1 MEQSYKND
9 INNIYTLD
17 LPWTMLSGANILI
30 TGATGLIGSCLVE
43 VLMSNPYI
51 NYHVY
56 ASGRN
61 KERAIS
67 RFGIFSDSQYFHFLR
82 YDVME
87 EINSDIDFH
96 YIIHAASNASPN
108 FFVSNPVEIIKANI
122 LGVDNLMKYGMSH
135 GLRRFLFVSSGEV
148 YGEGDGRVF
157 TEEYSGYVDCVHPR
171 SCYPSSKRAAETLC
185 VAYSEEYAVDSV
197 IVRPCHVYGPYF
209 TESDNRAYAQF
220 FRDAITDRDIV
231 MKSSGEQYRSWCYV
245 VDAVLGI
252 LYVLLKGERGNA
264 YNIADENSNVTIREF
279 AEMIAHACG
288 REVIIDAPSEI
299 EAKGFNKVR
308 KSVFS
313 TTKLSQLGWSVEGT
327 INDKIKRTINE
338 LLGDNNHI

>member
-1 MEQSYKND
+1 MVQSYKND

-17 LPWTMLSGANILI
+17 LPWEMLSGANILI

-43 VLMSNPYI
+43 VLMSNPHI
-51 NYHVY
+51 DYHVY

-67 RFGIFSDSQYFHFLR
+67 RFGVFSDSPYFHFLR

-122 LGVDNLMKYGMSH
+122 LGVDNLMKYGISH

-185 VAYSEEYAVDSV
+185 VAYGEEYAVDSV
-197 IVRPCHVYGPYF
+197 IVRPCHVYGPNF

-220 FRDAITDRDIV
+220 LRDAVASRDII

-299 EAKGFNKVR
+299 ESKGFNKVR

-313 TTKLSQLGWSVEGT
+313 TTKLSLLGWSVEGT

>member
-9 INNIYTLD
+9 INDIYSLD
-17 LPWTMLSGANILI
+17 LPWEKLSGANILI
-30 TGATGLIGSCLVE
+30 TGATGLIGSCLLE
-43 VLMSNPYI
+43 VLMSNPHI
-51 NYHVY
+51 DYHVY

-67 RFGIFSDSQYFHFLR
+67 RFGVFSDSPYFHFLR

-122 LGVDNLMKYGMSH
+122 LGVDNLMKYGISH

-157 TEEYSGYVDCVHPR
+157 TEEYSGYVDCVIPR

-185 VAYSEEYAVDSV
+185 VAYGEEYAVDSV
-197 IVRPCHVYGPYF
+197 IVRPCHVYGPNF

-220 FRDAITDRDIV
+220 LRDAVAGRDII

-288 REVIIDAPSEI
+288 REVIFEVPTET

-313 TTKLSQLGWSVEGT
+313 TAKLSRLGWKTEGT
-327 INDKIKRTINE
+327 INDKIKRTINSLIE
-338 LLGDNNHI
+338 N